1 MQPKA
6 VVFDIGN
13 VLLEWHPEPFFDRV
27 IGPERRKALFAAV
40 DLYTMND
47 AVDLGGHFQ
56 DTVYALA
63 DQHPDWRDEICMW
76 HDRWIEMAAPG
87 IPHSAR
93 LLKALKTKGVPV
105 FSLTNFGIQS
115 LELARRHYPILSE
128 FDREYVSGHLQVIKP
143 DPSFYEM
150 LERDC
155 GVAPE
160 ALIFTDDRPE
170 NIDAAVARGW
180 QVHLFEGP
188 QGWADRLVETG
199 LLTPEESA

>member
-1 MQPKA
+1 MQPQA

-13 VLLEWHPEPFFDRV
+13 VLLEWQPELFFDRV

-40 DLYTMND
+40 ELHAMND

-56 DTVYALA
+56 NTVYALA
-63 DQHPDWRDEICMW
+63 DQYPEWRDDIRMW
-76 HDRWIEMAAPG
+76 HDRWIEMAAPA
-87 IPHSAR
+87 IAHSVR
-93 LLKALKTKGVPV
+93 LLRALKTKDVPV

-115 LELARRHYPILSE
+115 LELARRHYPFLQE

-143 DPSFYEM
+143 DPAIYEI

-155 GVAPE
+155 GVA
-160 ALIFTDDRPE
+160 ADGLIFTDDRPE
-170 NIDAAVARGW
+170 NIDAAAARGW

-188 QGWADRLVETG
+188 QGWANRLVEAG
-199 LLTPEESA
+199 LLNPDEAT